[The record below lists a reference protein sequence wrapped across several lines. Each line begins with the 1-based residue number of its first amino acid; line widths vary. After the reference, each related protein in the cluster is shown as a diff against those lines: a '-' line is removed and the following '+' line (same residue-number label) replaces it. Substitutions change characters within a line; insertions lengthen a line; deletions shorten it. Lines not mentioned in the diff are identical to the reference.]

1 MYAYY
6 MYNRIMNFEFDP
18 AKNRLNITKHGIN
31 LADVEAVFYDPN
43 ALTIEDRDHDE
54 QRFVTIGDDGIGR
67 ILVVCYTYR
76 GEKTIRLI
84 SARKAK
90 PHERK
95 DYEG

>member
-1 MYAYY
+1 MD
-6 MYNRIMNFEFDP
+6 FEFDP
-18 AKNRLNITKHGIN
+18 AKNAVNIKKHGID
-31 LADVEAVFYDPN
+31 LADVEGVFYDQS
-43 ALTIEDRDHDE
+43 ALTIEDGDHDE
-54 QRFVTIGDDGIGR
+54 QRFVTLGMDDLGR

-76 GEKTIRLI
+76 GPATIRLI